1 MIVGVTGA
9 SGFIGKRVVK
19 KLQDSGHEVKKF
31 VRREAKNDDEIFWSP
46 AKKEIDIQKFQ
57 ELDAIIHL
65 AGESIATTSTQSR
78 LTHFGPRLEKRK
90 IEYFAVIDH
99 STNRVKELRWL
110 ESINANFG
118 KSDAEVVWEIE
129 KSGSCEL

>member
-65 AGESIATTSTQSR
+65 AGESIAPSEILVFYLLQEADGQKKKNQEFIGR
-78 LTHFGPRLEKRK
+78 
-90 IEYFAVIDH
+90 
-99 STNRVKELRWL
+99 
-110 ESINANFG
+110 ESGLQIY
-118 KSDAEVVWEIE
+118 
-129 KSGSCEL
+129 L